1 MIQRSGGS
9 LSTKRQASHNGPVP
23 TICKHHASLLL
34 LLLLLLLLRESDDL
48 AGEVGARWIPGAAK
62 RM

>member
-34 LLLLLLLLRESDDL
+34 LLLLLRESDDL